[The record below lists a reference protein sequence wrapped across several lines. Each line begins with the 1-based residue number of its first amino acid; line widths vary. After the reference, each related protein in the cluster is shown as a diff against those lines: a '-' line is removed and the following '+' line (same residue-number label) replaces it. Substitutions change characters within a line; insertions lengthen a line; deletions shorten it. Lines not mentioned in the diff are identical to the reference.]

1 MNWFISSAQLNA
13 EQRRTLQSL
22 LAPGIITHWL
32 MGYAG
37 TGKTLVLTHAL
48 REIVRRTDDNTTI
61 GYLAFTH
68 ALKELVYSGLEDEED
83 RVEIRTVS
91 DFFANPKHYDI
102 LIVDE
107 IQDVEAKILP
117 VIKQNCGR
125 LIIAGD
131 PAQSIYP
138 ARPKPAVISKLLGG
152 TRKHVLTEVPRL
164 NAKTLLL
171 SKSINP
177 AGLSP
182 VGKATGEGRG
192 AIVITGQTE
201 EKVAIATW
209 KQALKVAR
217 PGHPAA
223 ILLPTHT
230 LIHDF
235 ASHVAKSQG
244 LASPPERKQPNIGG
258 YNNFNRFF
266 ASKGTPLMFFGSDS
280 GDLAKTD
287 RSKLVLIMTYHSA
300 KGLDFDHV
308 FLPGLHTEARL
319 DAKPKPLS
327 KIAQER
333 ILFFVA
339 ATRAKLQLYLSYHG
353 KPHKLVADLPPS
365 CLA

>member
-1 MNWFISSAQLNA
+1 
-13 EQRRTLQSL
+13 
-22 LAPGIITHWL
+22 

-37 TGKTLVLTHAL
+37 SGKTLVLTHAL
-48 REIVRRTDDNTTI
+48 REIIRRTDESTSI

-68 ALKELVYSGLEDEED
+68 ALKDLVASGLEDDED

-91 DFFANPKHYDI
+91 DFFAKPKHYDI

-107 IQDVEAKILP
+107 IQDVEAKIFP
-117 VIKQNCGR
+117 VLRENSGR
-125 LIIAGD
+125 LIVAGD

-138 ARPKPAVISKLLGG
+138 ARPKPAEITRLLGG
-152 TRKHVLTEVPRL
+152 TRKHVLKEVPRL

-177 AGLSP
+177 SGLSP
-182 VGKATGEGRG
+182 AGKATGEGRA
-192 AIVITGQTE
+192 AIVIEGQNE
-201 EKVAIATW
+201 ERAALGAW

-217 PGHPAA
+217 PGQPAA

-235 ASHVAKSQG
+235 ATHVAKSHG
-244 LASPPERKQPNIGG
+244 LSSPPERKQPNIGG
-258 YNNFNRFF
+258 YDNFNRFF
-266 ASKGTPLMFFGSDS
+266 TANGIPLMFFGSDS

-287 RSKLVLIMTYHSA
+287 STKLVLIMTYHSA

-308 FLPGLHTEARL
+308 FLPGLHAESRL

-327 KIAQER
+327 KISQER

-353 KPHKLVADLPPS
+353 EPHKLVADLPPS